1 MGRRRYFYYISI
13 ISVTISY
20 SSQKYKSRHSH
31 DVSNIGDLMSTQQQQ
46 QQVPIVVLKEGT
58 TETKDKDAQRNNI
71 TAAKLVAELVK
82 SSLGPR
88 GMDKM
93 LVDPLGDVTITND
106 GATILKDIDVQHP
119 AAKMMVEVSKSID
132 NEVGDG
138 TTSSVVVAGSLLEK
152 AEELIDKDVHPTVI
166 VDGYKKCSLKANEIL
181 RSVATKVDPND
192 IGILNKISET
202 SMSSKMV
209 STNSKHLSK
218 IVVDATLAAADG
230 TGDEYQVDI
239 DNIKVDKKPGGSIDN
254 TTLVRGVIL
263 DKEVVHTAM
272 PKRIEDAKIALV
284 NSPLEIE
291 KTEIDAKISISSPEQ
306 IQSFM
311 DEENRILKNM
321 VDKVV
326 SAGANVLVCQKGID
340 DVAQHY
346 LSKAN
351 VLAVRRV
358 KESDMA
364 KLSRATGGRIVTNI
378 EELSTNDLGYSKLVE
393 ERKVESDKWVFIEGC
408 KNPKALSVFIRGG
421 SQRVI
426 DEAERSIHDALMSVK
441 DVLEYPY
448 IIAGGG
454 APEAVV
460 AQRIRE
466 WSVSLPGREQLAAEK
481 YADALDS
488 IPLTLARNAGMDI
501 IDTQVQ
507 LHSKLS
513 DSNTPKIGIDVM
525 NAKIADMSSKGVY
538 EPLVVKENIINS
550 ATETASLILRI
561 DNVIAASKTKD
572 TPGAG
577 GMPGAGT
584 PGAGMGDY

>member
-1 MGRRRYFYYISI
+1 
-13 ISVTISY
+13 
-20 SSQKYKSRHSH
+20 
-31 DVSNIGDLMSTQQQQ
+31 MSAQQQQ
-46 QQVPIVVLKEGT
+46 IPIVLLKEGT

-71 TAAKLVAELVK
+71 TAAKLVAEIVR

-93 LVDPLGDVTITND
+93 LVDPLGDVTISND

-166 VDGYKKCSLKANEIL
+166 VDGYKKCAVKANEIL
-181 RSVATKVDPND
+181 REIATKVDPKD
-192 IGILNKISET
+192 RGILYKISET

-209 STNSKHLSK
+209 STNSKYLSK
-218 IVVDATLAAADG
+218 IVVDAVLAAADH
-230 TGDEYQVDI
+230 TDDEYHVDI
-239 DNIKVDKKPGGSIDN
+239 DNIKVDKKPGGSIED
-254 TTLVRGVIL
+254 TILVRGVII
-263 DKEVVHTAM
+263 DKEVVHAGM

-284 NSPLEIE
+284 NSPIEIE
-291 KTEIDAKISISSPEQ
+291 KTEFDAKISINSPEQ

-351 VLAVRRV
+351 ILAVRRV
-358 KESDMA
+358 KDSDMA
-364 KLSRATGGRIVTNI
+364 KLSRASGGRIVTNI

-393 ERKVESDKWVFIEGC
+393 ERKVESEKWVFIEGC
-408 KNPKALSVFIRGG
+408 KDPKALSVFVRGG
-421 SQRVI
+421 SQRVV

-441 DVLEYPY
+441 DVLEYPH

-460 AQRIRE
+460 AQRLRE
-466 WSVSLPGREQLAAEK
+466 WAVSLPGREQLAADK

-488 IPLTLARNAGMDI
+488 IPLTLARNAGMDV

-507 LHSKLS
+507 LHSKIS
-513 DSNTPKIGIDVM
+513 DSETPKIGIDVM
-525 NAKIADMSSKGVY
+525 NARIADMSSKGVY

-572 TPGAG
+572 MPRAG
-577 GMPGAGT
+577 GMPGGPGM
-584 PGAGMGDY
+584 PGAGMEDY